1 MKKQEP
7 FEIAGETV
15 KPGTAK
21 TVMVPIGLFPDSSA
35 ANLAVRVIHG
45 HHPGKRLF
53 ISSTMHGDEINGIE
67 AIHRVLKSPK
77 IKYLHGTLVAI
88 PIINMA
94 GAMIRSRYLPDRR
107 DLNRCFPGSTKGSAG
122 AQLAYTFLNEIVKQC
137 THGIDLHTGS
147 NERINLPQI
156 RCDFKSPEALK
167 LALAFAAP
175 VILKSKLRPGSL
187 RGEAEAL
194 HLPTIIFEGGEAL
207 RFNPYITQA
216 AVQGIFRVM
225 GFLGMIPPKKV
236 PAAKKA
242 SIIAPASR
250 WLRAPA
256 TGVFY
261 SERKLGDKV
270 NKGDIIGTV
279 CDSLGVS
286 CVKVVADFDGI
297 IIGKTQFP
305 LVYQGDALFNVAWVP
320 DPSKAAEEI
329 EEYEEEAQY
338 NISMDDPETF

>member
-7 FEIAGETV
+7 FKIAGETV

-21 TVMVPIGLFPDSSA
+21 TIMVPIGYYPDNSTI
-35 ANLAVRVIHG
+35 NITIRVIHG
-45 HHPGKRLF
+45 FHPGKRLF

-67 AIHRVLKSPK
+67 AIHTVLNSPK
-77 IKYLHGTLVAI
+77 IKHIHGTLVAI

-107 DLNRCFPGSTKGSAG
+107 DLNRCFPGSPKGSAG
-122 AQLAYTFLNEIVKQC
+122 AQLAYTFLNDIVKLC
-137 THGIDLHTGS
+137 THGVDLHTGS

-156 RCDFKSPEALK
+156 RCDFQSPEALK
-167 LALAFAAP
+167 LALAFGAP

-187 RGEAEAL
+187 RGESEAL
-194 HLPTIIFEGGEAL
+194 KLPTIVFEGGEAL
-207 RFNPYITQA
+207 RFNPFITQS
-216 AVQGIFRVM
+216 AVNGIFRVM
-225 GFLGMIPPKKV
+225 GFLGMIPEKQVPK
-236 PAAKKA
+236 AKQQ

-256 TGVFY
+256 TGIFY
-261 SERKLGDKV
+261 SNRTLGDKV
-270 NKGDIIGTV
+270 SKGDIIGTV
-279 CDSLGVS
+279 CDSVGVS

-297 IIGKTQFP
+297 IVGKTQFP

-329 EEYEEEAQY
+329 EEFEEEAQY
-338 NISMDDPETF
+338 NISIDDPESF